1 MSSTFN
7 RRMKRKKEQDKKN
20 GVFVQERE
28 LNIPTQNELEEY
40 ILNKTRELRMQQV
53 VRTPQ
58 ELMTEHLDKELRQW
72 RDEEH
77 IKLLNNEQVK

>member
-1 MSSTFN
+1 
-7 RRMKRKKEQDKKN
+7 MKRKKEQDKKN

>member
-28 LNIPTQNELEEY
+28 LNIPTQDELEEY

>member
-1 MSSTFN
+1 
-7 RRMKRKKEQDKKN
+7 MKRQSDKNKKLGIVPK
-20 GVFVQERE
+20 ERE
-28 LNIPTQNELEEY
+28 LNIPTQDELQEY

-77 IKLLNNEQVK
+77 IKLLNNEQGK

>member
-7 RRMKRKKEQDKKN
+7 RRMKRQSDKNKKLGIVPK
-20 GVFVQERE
+20 ERE

>member
-1 MSSTFN
+1 
-7 RRMKRKKEQDKKN
+7 MKRKKEQDKKN

-28 LNIPTQNELEEY
+28 LNIPTQDELEEY

>member
-40 ILNKTRELRMQQV
+40 ILNKTRELRMQEV

-72 RDEEH
+72 KDEEH
-77 IKLLNNEQVK
+77 IKLLNNEQLK

>member
-7 RRMKRKKEQDKKN
+7 RRMKRQSDKNKKLGIVPK
-20 GVFVQERE
+20 ERE
-28 LNIPTQNELEEY
+28 LNIPTNDELEEY

-77 IKLLNNEQVK
+77 IKLLNNEQGK

>member
-7 RRMKRKKEQDKKN
+7 RRMKRQSDKNKKLGIVPK
-20 GVFVQERE
+20 ERE
-28 LNIPTQNELEEY
+28 LNIPTQDELQEY

-77 IKLLNNEQVK
+77 IKLLNNEQGK

>member
-1 MSSTFN
+1 MSSTLN
-7 RRMKRKKEQDKKN
+7 RRTKRQLDKNKKLGLVPKEK
-20 GVFVQERE
+20 E
-28 LNIPTQNELEEY
+28 LNIPTQDQLEEY
-40 ILNKTRELRMQQV
+40 ILNKTRELRMQEV

-77 IKLLNNEQVK
+77 IKLLNNEQGK

>member
-28 LNIPTQNELEEY
+28 LNIPTPTELEEY

>member
-7 RRMKRKKEQDKKN
+7 RRMKRKKEQDKNN

-40 ILNKTRELRMQQV
+40 ILNKTRELRMQD
-53 VRTPQ
+53 RFPHK
-58 ELMTEHLDKELRQW
+58 ELMDWKN
-72 RDEEH
+72 EEH

>member
-1 MSSTFN
+1 MET
-7 RRMKRKKEQDKKN
+7 K
-20 GVFVQERE
+20 
-28 LNIPTQNELEEY
+28 IPTE
-40 ILNKTRELRMQQV
+40 ILLQEV

>member
-40 ILNKTRELRMQQV
+40 ILNKTRELRMQEV

-77 IKLLNNEQVK
+77 IKLLNNEQLK

>member
-7 RRMKRKKEQDKKN
+7 RRMKRQSDKNKKLGLVPKEK
-20 GVFVQERE
+20 E
-28 LNIPTQNELEEY
+28 LNIPTQDQLEEY
-40 ILNKTRELRMQQV
+40 ILNKTRELRMQEV

-77 IKLLNNEQVK
+77 IKLLNNEQGK